1 MFMIL
6 AFIASKA
13 EGQAIHIQDLE
24 SGQTQPNAIDA
35 LKTSAM
41 TLIAERRI
49 VGGAEVLTKE
59 EY

>member
-1 MFMIL
+1 MIL

-13 EGQAIHIQDLE
+13 EGQAIPIQDLQ
-24 SGQTQPNAIDA
+24 SGQTEPNAVNTFE
-35 LKTSAM
+35 TSAT
-41 TLIAERRI
+41 TLIAERHI